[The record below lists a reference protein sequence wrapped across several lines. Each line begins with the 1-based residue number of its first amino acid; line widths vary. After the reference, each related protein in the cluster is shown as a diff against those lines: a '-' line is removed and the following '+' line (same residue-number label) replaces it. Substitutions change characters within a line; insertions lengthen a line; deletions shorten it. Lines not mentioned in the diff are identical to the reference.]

1 MSTRSMIM
9 SIGLVLCVM
18 AIAMLIPTLTG
29 SLTFLPWFVYLIALA
44 IGAVMYF
51 VGKKMND

>member
-1 MSTRSMIM
+1 M